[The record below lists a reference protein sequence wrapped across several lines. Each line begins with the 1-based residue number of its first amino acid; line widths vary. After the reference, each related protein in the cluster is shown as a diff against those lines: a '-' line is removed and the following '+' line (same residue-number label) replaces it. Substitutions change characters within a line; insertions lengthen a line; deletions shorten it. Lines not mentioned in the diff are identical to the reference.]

1 MSAFKPFYHHQQPGR
16 GCSMSEKLKKIIV
29 SLRRTIFFQT
39 KRWWCVCHQPM
50 KAFAFLG
57 LNVKRFFLL
66 INRQTF
72 LSNFVMKELV
82 HVVCTYTYTSTRGE
96 LIKTAGNFPRA
107 PLLDLRTLSIELVL
121 KFRSSNYHVNFKYS
135 FILKWVISPTWGSP
149 PPCKQALIFLLSHS
163 RLKARIRGASS
174 EAACNE
180 DGSD

>member
-1 MSAFKPFYHHQQPGR
+1 M
-16 GCSMSEKLKKIIV
+16 
-29 SLRRTIFFQT
+29 RRTIFFQT

-57 LNVKRFFLL
+57 LNVKRFFQL

-82 HVVCTYTYTSTRGE
+82 HVVCTYTYT
-96 LIKTAGNFPRA
+96 
-107 PLLDLRTLSIELVL
+107 
-121 KFRSSNYHVNFKYS
+121 SSNYHVNFKYS

-163 RLKARIRGASS
+163 RLKARIRGASC
-174 EAACNE
+174 EAAWNE